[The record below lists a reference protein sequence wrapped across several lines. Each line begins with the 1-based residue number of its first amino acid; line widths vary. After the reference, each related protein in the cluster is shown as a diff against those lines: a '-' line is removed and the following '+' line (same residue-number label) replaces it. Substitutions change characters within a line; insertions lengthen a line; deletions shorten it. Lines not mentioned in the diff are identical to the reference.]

1 MNTKPLSASR
11 LELAA
16 TCPGSYAHEH
26 IETTNE
32 AAERGSAVH
41 DYIAAILQGKD
52 NLLPKDEK
60 TAALCRLLDRSEL
73 MVRATPNGH
82 DKLLVEQALYLLPT
96 SLSGLPGEA
105 GLLEG
110 DYHRDYSGAPE
121 GALVGTADVIAVEE
135 DGVAVT
141 DWKTG
146 RGEVAHPA
154 DNYQLKFLGLAA
166 ARSFGK
172 EKATVQIGAI
182 RTDGSI
188 DTSSHTMEAEELQE
202 IASELARIG
211 RRVEA
216 ARNGDP
222 VYKTGLHCRL
232 CPALANCPAVAG
244 AAQAIMDGPPEEL
257 TPTRAAELF
266 RNLQAVEAASKQ
278 MRESLREYVYARPV
292 PTSEGKQLTV
302 KTQTNEKLDTAKAL
316 PVIRQYLPDDE
327 TISEVV
333 TINKSGL
340 SNAFSKEANKQIM
353 AELKEAGAV
362 YNTYSE
368 QLREEKS

>member
-1 MNTKPLSASR
+1 MSTPQLSASR

-16 TCPGSYAHEH
+16 TCPGAYAHEH
-26 IETTNE
+26 AETTNE

-52 NLLPKDEK
+52 SLLPKDEK
-60 TAALCRLLDRSEL
+60 TAALCNLLDKGEL
-73 MVRATPNGH
+73 MLRATPNDY
-82 DKLLVEQALYLLPT
+82 DKLLIEQGLYLLPT
-96 SLSGLPGEA
+96 SNEA
-105 GLLEG
+105 GILEG
-110 DYHRDYSGAPE
+110 AYHRDYSAAPQGAP
-121 GALVGTADVIAVEE
+121 VGTADVIAVEE
-135 DGVAVT
+135 DGVTVT

-154 DNYQLKFLGLAA
+154 QNYQLKFLGLAA

-172 EKATVQIGAI
+172 EKATIQIGAI

-188 DTSSHTMEAEELQE
+188 DTSSHTMEGDELDEIQE
-202 IASELARIG
+202 ELARIG
-211 RRVEA
+211 ERVEA
-216 ARNGDP
+216 ARNGEP
-222 VYKTGLHCRL
+222 VYQTGGHCRF
-232 CPALANCPAVAG
+232 CPAIARCPAVAG

-257 TPTRAAELF
+257 TPSLAAELF
-266 RNLQAVEAASKQ
+266 SNLQAVEAASKQ

-302 KTQTNEKLDTAKAL
+302 KTQTNEKLDSAKAI
-316 PVIRQYLPDDE
+316 PVIRQYLPDDV
-327 TISEVV
+327 TLAEVV
-333 TINKSGL
+333 TINKSSL
-340 SNAFSKEANKQIM
+340 SGAFSKEASRQIM
-353 AELKEAGAV
+353 AELKDAGAV

>member
-16 TCPGSYAHEH
+16 TCPGSHAHEH

-60 TAALCRLLDRSEL
+60 AAALCRLLDRSEL

-121 GALVGTADVIAVEE
+121 GAPVGTADVIAVED
-135 DGVAVT
+135 DGVTVT

-154 DNYQLKFLGLAA
+154 DNYQLKFLGLD
-166 ARSFGK
+166 RKS
-172 EKATVQIGAI
+172 
-182 RTDGSI
+182 
-188 DTSSHTMEAEELQE
+188 
-202 IASELARIG
+202 
-211 RRVEA
+211 
-216 ARNGDP
+216 
-222 VYKTGLHCRL
+222 
-232 CPALANCPAVAG
+232 
-244 AAQAIMDGPPEEL
+244 
-257 TPTRAAELF
+257 
-266 RNLQAVEAASKQ
+266 
-278 MRESLREYVYARPV
+278 
-292 PTSEGKQLTV
+292 
-302 KTQTNEKLDTAKAL
+302 
-316 PVIRQYLPDDE
+316 
-327 TISEVV
+327 VV
-333 TINKSGL
+333 
-340 SNAFSKEANKQIM
+340 
-353 AELKEAGAV
+353 
-362 YNTYSE
+362 
-368 QLREEKS
+368 